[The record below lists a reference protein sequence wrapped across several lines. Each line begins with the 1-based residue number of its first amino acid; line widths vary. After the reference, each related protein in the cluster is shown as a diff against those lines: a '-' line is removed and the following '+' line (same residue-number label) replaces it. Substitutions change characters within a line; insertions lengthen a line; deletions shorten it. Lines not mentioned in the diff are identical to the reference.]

1 MKLRY
6 SPASPFVRKV
16 WLAVAELGLEDRVEQ
31 IPTNPLKRED
41 VLGSPNPLGKV
52 PCLETGDGQLIY
64 DSPVIIEYLDA
75 EHGGNRL
82 IPAAGPE
89 RWTALR
95 RQALADGM
103 IDGTVLCFIEGMRKP
118 ERQSG
123 GWIAHNRAA
132 VERGLDALEA
142 EADELEGDAVT
153 VGHITIAVALEMAD
167 IHFADMGWRESHPK
181 LAQWFETFSRRPSMQ
196 ATRLEDL
203 TKPAA

>member
-6 SPASPFVRKV
+6 SPASPFARKV

-31 IPTNPLKRED
+31 LATNPLKRED

-52 PCLETGDGQLIY
+52 PCLDLDDGTALY

-75 EHGGNRL
+75 EFGGNRL
-82 IPAAGPE
+82 IPESGPA

-103 IDGTVLCFIEGMRKP
+103 IESTVLCFIEGMRKP

-132 VERGLDALEA
+132 VERGLTALEDEA
-142 EADELEGDAVT
+142 EALGDGVS
-153 VGHITIAVALEMAD
+153 VGHITIAVALEMTD
-167 IHFADMGWRESHPK
+167 IHFDDLGWREAHPK
-181 LAQWFETFSRRPSMQ
+181 LAAWFAAFSQRPSMQ
-196 ATRLEDL
+196 ATELLDPR
-203 TKPAA
+203 KGAA

>member
-16 WLAVAELGLEDRVEQ
+16 WLAVCELGLEDKVER

-41 VLGSPNPLGKV
+41 VTGSPNPLGKV
-52 PCLETGDGQLIY
+52 PALETDDGQLLY
-64 DSPVIIEYLDA
+64 DSPVIIDYLDS

-82 IPAAGPE
+82 IPARGPD

-95 RQALADGM
+95 RQSLADGIM
-103 IDGTVLCFIEGMRKP
+103 EASVLCFIEGMRKP

-132 VERGLDALEA
+132 VARGLAALEG
-142 EADELEGDAVT
+142 EADSLGGNAD
-153 VGHITIAVALEMAD
+153 VGTLSIAVMLELLTMQMAD
-167 IHFADMGWRESHPK
+167 LDWRTDCPK
-181 LAQWFETFSRRPSMQ
+181 LGVWFDGFSQRASMQ
-196 ATRLEDL
+196 STALVDPRSV
-203 TKPAA
+203 P